1 MNIQQLLKTQ
11 STLNIFPIH
20 SHPVVQHLISY
31 YKIIF
36 RNTLNKDFR
45 RQLFIKRYRCWSI
58 IFRVT
63 LNKDFWRQLF
73 IKRYQFW
80 SHETKQFYVLIIIII
95 INPLFSVVSKSIIK
109 TNKYQLTK
117 KTKMHQLNLF
127 IWHVQSTQKPVQ
139 LLREKHPSGG
149 CKATLLKLHFGM
161 GVLL

>member
-1 MNIQQLLKTQ
+1 M
-11 STLNIFPIH
+11 
-20 SHPVVQHLISY
+20 SY

-63 LNKDFWRQLF
+63 LNKDFLRQLF

-95 INPLFSVVSKSIIK
+95 INPLFSVGSKSIIK

-117 KTKMHQLNLF
+117 KLKYTSQIYSYGMFRVLRNLSNFSERSIPPEVAKQLY
-127 IWHVQSTQKPVQ
+127 
-139 LLREKHPSGG
+139 
-149 CKATLLKLHFGM
+149 
-161 GVLL
+161 